1 MPAKLAIG
9 PGKLAIA
16 THKVA
21 IGVHKLAIGRN
32 KLAIGPAKVAIG
44 PDKVA
49 IGPGKVAIASDEVA
63 IGIIKSEN
71 VTDWLLSCLLLL
83 YPWHLNFANNY
94 SETGTF
100 LTFVDNYSFFNYQAV
115 IGYIYNYILI

>member
-1 MPAKLAIG
+1 MPME
-9 PGKLAIA
+9 LAIA
-16 THKVA
+16 THKLAIGAAKVA
-21 IGVHKLAIGRN
+21 IGAH
-32 KLAIGPAKVAIG
+32 KVAIG
-44 PDKVA
+44 PDKLA
-49 IGPGKVAIASDEVA
+49 IGPGKVAIAFDEVA

>member
-1 MPAKLAIG
+1 MNLLFPDK
-9 PGKLAIA
+9 KHEENKVAIA

-44 PDKVA
+44 PD
-49 IGPGKVAIASDEVA
+49 KVAIASDEVA